1 MVLTLREVYA
11 HIKRCTHERNGIN
24 EKKSRIK
31 IVIPVSDNLYYILH
45 HITDYYPDKS
55 FYFYRNLSEK
65 EKKVIIK
72 LRYEVFS
79 HHMSEQ
85 EVILNAIFMLKY
97 DEYMNAG
104 LNKIMLIDGMKC
116 YIKEWS
122 AIRKAEDCA
131 TIYTIILQ
139 KVLL

>member
-1 MVLTLREVYA
+1 MTPREIYA
-11 HIKRCTHERNGIN
+11 HLKRCIYERNGIK

-31 IVIPVSDNLYYILH
+31 IVIPVSDNLYYFLN
-45 HITDYYPDKS
+45 HITDYRPDKS
-55 FYFYRNLSEK
+55 FYTYRNLSEK

-72 LRYEVFS
+72 LRYEAFS

-85 EVILNAIFMLKY
+85 EVILNTIFMLKY

-104 LNKIMLIDGMKC
+104 LNKIMLIDGMEC

-122 AIRKAEDCA
+122 SVRKAEDCA
-131 TIYTIILQ
+131 TIHTIILQ